1 MVYYDHNTL
10 KYNYI
15 MKCMFQYR
23 NCQMIL
29 RRYCWCRHIMKLG
42 FISKKHSFL
51 KRPSSISNHWTGK
64 IAIDSIQLLIDSTIP
79 VNLIL
84 MPNITGWKFFF
95 SSSSESLGK
104 GMPIPDCEPLSTKVD
119 SFSNNT
125 NVNEDTD
132 LTLESKGIIFV
143 LS

>member
-1 MVYYDHNTL
+1 
-10 KYNYI
+10 

-64 IAIDSIQLLIDSTIP
+64 IAIVSTQLFFNSTIL

-84 MPNITGWKFFF
+84 MPNTTGWQFFF

-104 GMPIPDCEPLSTKVD
+104 GMPKTDCEPLPTEID
-119 SFSNNT
+119 SFVNHT
-125 NVNEDTD
+125 NVNKDTD
-132 LTLESKGIIFV
+132 LTLEAKGIIFM

>member
-1 MVYYDHNTL
+1 
-10 KYNYI
+10 

-29 RRYCWCRHIMKLG
+29 RRYYWCKHIMKLG

-64 IAIDSIQLLIDSTIP
+64 IDIVRLQLLMNSTIL

-95 SSSSESLGK
+95 SSSSDSLGK
-104 GMPIPDCEPLSTKVD
+104 RRPISDCEPLSTEVD
-119 SFSNNT
+119 SSSNNT
-125 NVNEDTD
+125 NVNKDTD
-132 LTLESKGIIFV
+132 LTLESTGIVFV
-143 LS
+143 SS

>member
-1 MVYYDHNTL
+1 
-10 KYNYI
+10 

-51 KRPSSISNHWTGK
+51 KRPSSISNHWTGN
-64 IAIDSIQLLIDSTIP
+64 IVIVSIQLLITSTIL

-84 MPNITGWKFFF
+84 MPNTMDWNFFF
-95 SSSSESLGK
+95 SSSSESLGI
-104 GMPIPDCEPLSTKVD
+104 GRPISNHEPLSTEVSSCSK
-119 SFSNNT
+119 NT
-125 NVNEDTD
+125 NVNQETD
-132 LTLESKGIIFV
+132 LTLESKGIILV
-143 LS
+143 LL